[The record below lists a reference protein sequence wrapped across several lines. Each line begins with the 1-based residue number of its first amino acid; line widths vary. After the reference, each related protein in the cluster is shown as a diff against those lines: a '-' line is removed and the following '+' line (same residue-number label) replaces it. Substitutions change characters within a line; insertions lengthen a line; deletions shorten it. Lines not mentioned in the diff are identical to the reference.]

1 MTDVEIQKEE
11 AGQAQKAPAQEN
23 ETKSVIDTARE
34 LKEQIAKE
42 NDRRE
47 ELLKREEAL
56 EARRMLGGRADAGQT
71 QQLSEED
78 KKKQGAKEFWAGSG
92 IDKSIEKYG

>member
-1 MTDVEIQKEE
+1 MSDVEIQKEKEGKAEE
-11 AGQAQKAPAQEN
+11 APVKKEPTESLVEVADRLEKANAE
-23 ETKSVIDTARE
+23 ARE
-34 LKEQIAKE
+34 ILNEQ
-42 NDRRE
+42 RE
-47 ELLKREEAL
+47 MA
-56 EARRMLGGRADAGQT
+56 ARNLLGGRADAGQT